1 MTIKEMLHKINIH
14 IFGYNKYI
22 FENWFFENGKFNS

>member
-1 MTIKEMLHKINIH
+1 MTIKDMLQKINIH
-14 IFGYNKYI
+14 IFEAYKYI